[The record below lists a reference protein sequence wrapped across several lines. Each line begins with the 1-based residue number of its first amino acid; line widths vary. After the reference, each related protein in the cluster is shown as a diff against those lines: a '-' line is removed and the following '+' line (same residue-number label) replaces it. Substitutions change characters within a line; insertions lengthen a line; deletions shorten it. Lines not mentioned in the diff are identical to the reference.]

1 MFDFKP
7 VSAPPPSSS
16 RESDA
21 RRQFLNMVCDL
32 MCDTAP
38 DEDKPIMEV
47 LRNYSKIE
55 DLARKLLD
63 MVESDLDDKPTAIK
77 RANRVN
83 AVFEPVIA
91 MLEQLLT
98 KYAKGDI

>member
-1 MFDFKP
+1 MIL
-7 VSAPPPSSS
+7 SLYLRPPPSSS
-16 RESDA
+16 ESDA
-21 RRQFLNMVCDL
+21 RRQLLNMVCDL
-32 MCDTAP
+32 MCDAAP

-47 LRNYSKIE
+47 LRNYNKIE

-63 MVESDLDDKPTAIK
+63 VVENDLACKPNAIK

>member
-1 MFDFKP
+1 MIDFKP
-7 VSAPPPSSS
+7 VSAPPFSSS
-16 RESDA
+16 VDA
-21 RRQFLNMVCDL
+21 RRQLLNMVCDL

-47 LRNYSKIE
+47 LRNYNKIE
-55 DLARKLLD
+55 NLARKLLD
-63 MVESDLDDKPTAIK
+63 IVESDLAYKPNAIE
-77 RANRVN
+77 RAKRVN